1 MTEQIYEERLK
12 VLEEKTEEVNK
23 KLIMVDEVLTNFATV
38 INDCSINLDII
49 YDLIFAIVKYSKISV
64 SKDEDDNIIDID
76 LLIPNI
82 NQDFLNKFAQ
92 YVFDLKNGL
101 KDSEM
106 VTSEEIIKMTE
117 NKIKEMLNGTRW
129 LLRQFL

>member
-117 NKIKEMLNGTRW
+117 NKIKEMLNGTR
-129 LLRQFL
+129 